1 MRSAVRSHV
10 PASGILS
17 LRKRRKERSE
27 RQRRH
32 PTSTPDTV
40 FPPTTDPMKEE
51 KEQQTNG
58 EKQETECVDAH
69 EPNNAR
75 SLCLLAL
82 NDRLAR
88 LTKQLSSIHKLK
100 EEEEQ
105 ASPSNHN
112 EHATEGLLLTE
123 LHDIQQLLQQ
133 LEGFRLNSQTNDN
146 EPSAEMTLRKKSF
159 ANGSIQ
165 KVLSWRA
172 RSILAIALEE
182 ESKMALER
190 LRVITY
196 VRGKKK
202 RRALLADQAV
212 VQGQACKLLADQLRA
227 TLMDHQNGSNETHK
241 KEDEE
246 ENEIHNEQVTMKE
259 NETSTSTIV
268 ASGGEMRCSEV
279 PGGTRENGHKKPRI

>member
-1 MRSAVRSHV
+1 MRSAARSHI

-27 RQRRH
+27 RHGRH
-32 PTSTPDTV
+32 PTSTQAAV
-40 FPPTTDPMKEE
+40 FPTTTDPMKEE

-58 EKQETECVDAH
+58 EEQGTECVDAH
-69 EPNNAR
+69 EPNTSG

-82 NDRLAR
+82 NARLAR
-88 LTKQLSSIHKLK
+88 LTTQLSSIHKEK
-100 EEEEQ
+100 EEQ
-105 ASPSNHN
+105 ASASNHN
-112 EHATEGLLLTE
+112 ERATEALLLSE
-123 LHDIQQLLQQ
+123 LHDTQQLLQQ
-133 LEGFRLNSQTNDN
+133 LDGFRLNSQTNDN

-172 RSILAIALEE
+172 RSILAVALEE

-196 VRGKKK
+196 MRGKKK

-227 TLMDHQNGSNETHK
+227 TLMHHQNGSNETHK

-246 ENEIHNEQVTMKE
+246 ANEIHNEQVMMKE
-259 NETSTSTIV
+259 KETSASTIV